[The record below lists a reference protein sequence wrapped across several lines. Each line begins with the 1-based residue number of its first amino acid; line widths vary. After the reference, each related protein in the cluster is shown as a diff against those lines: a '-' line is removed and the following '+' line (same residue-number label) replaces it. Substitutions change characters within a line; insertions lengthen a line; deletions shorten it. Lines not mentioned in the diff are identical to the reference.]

1 MESINCFVIELYQF
15 RKLAQK
21 EIFVPNGIE
30 SENEGRKEVRTV
42 RTFGDNG
49 STEHKVFQDLTF
61 WCSVPI
67 LKVCKSRKQIMVIF
81 DSSQKRTKL
90 TQDIFFI
97 FTDL

>member
-49 STEHKVFQDLTF
+49 GTEHKV
-61 WCSVPI
+61 CSRSEF
-67 LKVCKSRKQIMVIF
+67 LAQHSNM
-81 DSSQKRTKL
+81 
-90 TQDIFFI
+90 
-97 FTDL
+97 

>member
-49 STEHKVFQDLTF
+49 GTEHKV
-61 WCSVPI
+61 C
-67 LKVCKSRKQIMVIF
+67 
-81 DSSQKRTKL
+81 
-90 TQDIFFI
+90 
-97 FTDL
+97 